1 MSDWFLQSHWDGL
14 PPKIQDYV
22 LSLATWQ
29 PKLVRRNNELLRS
42 LHQEILDYAKL
53 KEEWGIG
60 HIKNVVCRCGFP
72 FCRGK
77 KEQFQYLKIYGC
89 YTDDKP
95 QKTCIVNTYKA
106 AMERAPFVKLLL
118 YPIGLRSAK
127 YNLYR
132 YNKSLSE
139 SLG

>member
-77 KEQFQYLKIYGC
+77 EQFQYLKIYGC

-95 QKTCIVNTYKA
+95 QKTCIVNTYEA